1 MNLIDKAIDY
11 TKEVWN
17 KTNLALKVNNFITVE
32 TARCDTDSLNKEEF
46 ILFYLN
52 KGDIERAYYCFVEL
66 QNYNKKKKD
75 LEDFKKYL
83 EEKHDN

>member
-1 MNLIDKAIDY
+1 MNLIDKAINY

-17 KTNLALKVNNFITVE
+17 KTNLALKINNFITEE
-32 TARCDTDSLNKEEF
+32 TARYNLDSLDTEES
-46 ILFYLN
+46 ILSYLN
-52 KGDIERAYYCFVEL
+52 KGDIVRAYYYFVEL
-66 QNYNKKKKD
+66 QNYNKKKKN

>member
-11 TKEVWN
+11 TKKVWN

-32 TARCDTDSLNKEEF
+32 TAGCDTDSLN
-46 ILFYLN
+46 
-52 KGDIERAYYCFVEL
+52 GDIERAYYCFVEL

>member
-1 MNLIDKAIDY
+1 MNLIDKAINY

-17 KTNLALKVNNFITVE
+17 KTNLALKVNNFITAE
-32 TARCDTDSLNKEEF
+32 TARYDADSLNDEEF
-46 ILFYLN
+46 ILYYLN
-52 KGDIERAYYCFVEL
+52 EGDVERAYDCFVKL
-66 QNYNKKKKD
+66 QNHNKKKKN

>member
-1 MNLIDKAIDY
+1 MNLIDKAINY

-17 KTNLALKVNNFITVE
+17 KTNLALKINNFITEE
-32 TARCDTDSLNKEEF
+32 TARYNVDSLDAEEF
-46 ILFYLN
+46 ILSYLN
-52 KGDIERAYYCFVEL
+52 KGDIGRAYYYFVEL
-66 QNYNKKKKD
+66 QNYNKKKKN